1 MLIRPGPDRNQC
13 REIACDSSLN
23 GKSLPDGV
31 EARDPRRTIAEG
43 AGGSIGLQLASAF
56 IGILHRIDDRGVA
69 RLLLQ
74 PPAMVTTDG
83 ER

>member
-1 MLIRPGPDRNQC
+1 M
-13 REIACDSSLN
+13 
-23 GKSLPDGV
+23 